1 MTEPTLQET
10 AQMAIAAGRLPGR
23 IVIVTGGGSNLG
35 RQYCA
40 GLAAEGALVVA
51 ADIDGAGAAETAERV
66 NAIFGMERVLG
77 VQADVTDEA
86 SVAGMVSAAVEA
98 FGGVDVLL
106 NNVGTYPHT
115 NFEDI
120 TYEEW
125 RKVLTVNLDSIFLCS
140 KAVLPVLK
148 ERGGGKIINV
158 ATNLVWIGLAGMVHY
173 IAAKGGVVA
182 FTRSL
187 ARELGDFG
195 ITVNAIA
202 PGAVPPPVP
211 MEDLAPESVETL
223 NQIIGHQ
230 AIKRPLTP
238 EDLLGA
244 VVFFASPDSDFISGQ
259 ILTVDG
265 GLSNH

>member
-1 MTEPTLQET
+1 MTEPTLQEA
-10 AQMAIAAGRLPGR
+10 AQMTIAAGRLPGKV
-23 IVIVTGGGSNLG
+23 IIVTGGGSNLG
-35 RQYCA
+35 RHYCA
-40 GLAAEGALVVA
+40 ALAAEGALVVA
-51 ADIDGAGAAETAERV
+51 ADINGPEALETAERI
-66 NAIFGMERVLG
+66 NTIFGVTRVVG

-106 NNVGTYPHT
+106 NNVGTYPHV

-120 TYEEW
+120 TYEDW
-125 RKVLTVNLDSIFLCS
+125 RKVITVNLDSVFLCS

-187 ARELGDFG
+187 ARELGDYG

-202 PGAVPPPVP
+202 PGAVPPSV
-211 MEDLAPESVETL
+211 ENLAPDSVQRLES
-223 NQIIGHQ
+223 IIGHQ
-230 AIKRPLTP
+230 TVKRPQTP

-244 VVFFASPDSDFISGQ
+244 VVFLASSDSDFISGQ

-265 GLSNH
+265 GLANH